1 MRPMRMIAVAVAL
14 LALFAGA
21 ALAQEKPDAT
31 VTFSGGSV
39 AAGIGYSWGSGTL
52 TFQGKDYPFSVD
64 GLAVGA
70 VGASSFTAVG
80 SVYKLNKLEDFN
92 GNYTAAAA
100 QATVGGGAGATAMK
114 NQNGVVIQL
123 VSTTQGVDFKLAAS
137 GVKINLKK

>member
-1 MRPMRMIAVAVAL
+1 MRPMKMIAVA
-14 LALFAGA
+14 LAMTAVLAGA
-21 ALAQEKPDAT
+21 ALAQDKPDAT

-52 TFQGKDYPFSVD
+52 TYNGQDYPLSVD

-80 SVYKLNKLEDFN
+80 SVYNLKKLEDFN
-92 GNYTAAAA
+92 GNFTAASA
-100 QATVGGGAGATAMK
+100 QATVGGGAGTTAMK

-123 VSTTQGVDFKLAAS
+123 VSTTQGIDFKLAAS
-137 GVKINLKK
+137 GVKINIKK